1 MDFENFFKLVETH
14 GSVANYH
21 KDECREIWS
30 RLSIEDQNSIFNAID
45 NKLRAGKFVHFNPVM
60 AIRDNKPRAPV
71 WKILSY
77 DEYVKLKGTDIPK
90 DGWTKKFLPDE
101 HRTIFIKQLN

>member
-1 MDFENFFKLVETH
+1 MNFEDFWKLVEHH
-14 GSVANYH
+14 GRVAYFYKNEAEALWSTFCP
-21 KDECREIWS
+21 KDQE
-30 RLSIEDQNSIFNAID
+30 AIYAAIKD
-45 NKLRAGKFVHFNPVM
+45 KLRAGKFVHFVPTN

-77 DEYVKLKGTDIPK
+77 DEYVRTYHTDLEK